1 MEHSSAPAPV
11 LLRHRHHPVPTLG
24 MALPLPAST
33 RCLLP
38 LSLGLFQAA
47 LLLFFALFIT
57 YDEHSAAPTNS
68 EDVEHAAKQ
77 LHSTFPFFQDIQV
90 MLVVGLGLLLA
101 FLPRYGLSALT
112 HNFLLLNVSA
122 QWALMLQGLL
132 HHLQHGKAVLG
143 LHSMLSAEFAAV
155 TVLISAGA
163 VLGRTSPSQL
173 LAMALCEVPIYLA
186 SEWLIVT
193 RLGVLDVGGTITIHV
208 FACYFG
214 LGVSKTLF
222 GNAKPTVHPKETPTP
237 RSDLLALLG
246 ALILWVF
253 WPSFVAVL
261 CQPGDAQHRAI
272 LHTLLALSASTIT
285 TVLISILLESDGK
298 LSAGH
303 LQNGSLA
310 GGVAIGAVADMHI
323 TPAAA
328 LALGS
333 LSSLLCILGFQF
345 LTPLLAKKLALQDRC
360 GIHNLHGLPGILGAV
375 ASTVAALLASGD
387 GSEAARHKQAQW
399 QAAGLVVALGGSLFA
414 GMLVGAAL
422 RLPCL
427 APPPEPLCFED
438 ALYFKLQERAEG
450 PPALGGSTEGVP
462 LATKECE

>member
-1 MEHSSAPAPV
+1 
-11 LLRHRHHPVPTLG
+11 
-24 MALPLPAST
+24 MALPPLSST

-38 LSLGLFQAA
+38 LSLGLLQAA
-47 LLLFFALFIT
+47 LLLFFALCVT
-57 YDEHSAAPTNS
+57 YDEHSASPTNP
-68 EDVEHAAKQ
+68 EDTERAAKQ

-90 MLVVGLGLLLA
+90 MLVVGLGMLLA
-101 FLPRYGLSALT
+101 FLPRYGFSALT
-112 HNFLLLNVSA
+112 HNFLLLNVST
-122 QWALMLQGLL
+122 QWALVLQGLL
-132 HHLQHGKAVLG
+132 HRLQHGKALLG

-163 VLGRTSPSQL
+163 VLGRTSPCQL
-173 LAMALCEVPIYLA
+173 LAMALCEVPIYVA

-193 RLGVLDVGGTITIHV
+193 RLGVLDVGGTITIHI

-214 LGVSKTLF
+214 LGVSKALF

-261 CQPGDAQHRAI
+261 CQPGDVQHRAI
-272 LHTLLALSASTIT
+272 LHTLLALSAGAVT
-285 TVLISILLESDGK
+285 TVLMSILLESDGK
-298 LSAGH
+298 LSAAH

-310 GGVAIGAVADMHI
+310 GGVAIGVVADMHI

-345 LTPLLAKKLALQDRC
+345 LTPLLAKKLKLQDHC
-360 GIHNLHGLPGILGAV
+360 GIHNLHGLPGVLGAV
-375 ASTVAALLASGD
+375 ASIVAASVAPRD
-387 GSEAARHKQAQW
+387 GSGAGGHRQAWW
-399 QAAGLVVALGGSLFA
+399 QAAGLAVALGGSLLA

-438 ALYFKLQERAEG
+438 ALYFKFKERVEN
-450 PPALGGSTEGVP
+450 PPLPGSSTEGAA
-462 LATKECE
+462 LAVRERV

>member
-1 MEHSSAPAPV
+1 
-11 LLRHRHHPVPTLG
+11 
-24 MALPLPAST
+24 MALPPPSST

-57 YDEHSAAPTNS
+57 YDQHSAAPTNS
-68 EDVEHAAKQ
+68 EDTEHAAKQ

-132 HHLQHGKAVLG
+132 DRLHHGKALLG

-163 VLGRTSPSQL
+163 MLGRTSPSQL

-214 LGVSKTLF
+214 LGVSKALF
-222 GNAKPTVHPKETPTP
+222 GNTKPTVHPKETPTP
-237 RSDLLALLG
+237 RSDLMALLG

-272 LHTLLALSASTIT
+272 LHTLLALSASSIT
-285 TVLISILLESDGK
+285 TVLISILLEHDGK
-298 LSAGH
+298 LSAAH

-345 LTPLLAKKLALQDRC
+345 LTPLLAKKLSLQDRC

-375 ASTVAALLASGD
+375 ASIVAALVAPKDS
-387 GSEAARHKQAQW
+387 SEAARHWQAQW
-399 QAAGLVVALGGSLFA
+399 QAAGLVVALGGSLLS
-414 GMLVGAAL
+414 GLLVGAAL

-438 ALYFKLQERAEG
+438 ALYFKLQERTEN

-462 LATKECE
+462 LAMKECE